1 MGSFAAGTVM
11 AWTSPTL
18 PILTGPESP
27 LPITPEEGSWVG
39 CLMAVGALC
48 GALPAGVFADRVGRR
63 RALQC
68 VAAPMVLSWIM
79 IVFATSVGW
88 LYAARIIA
96 GLGVGAVSVVAPIY
110 VGEIAASAIRGTLG
124 GFFQMQLTIGI
135 LFAYVFGAFL
145 NYTWLA
151 IVSGCIPLIYFVAL
165 FFVPETPQYLLAKFV
180 NKSINLQQIVIWFIE
195 QKTDIVKKNEIHWK

>member
-1 MGSFAAGTVM
+1 MFCLQKSIHFYFSATMGSFAAGTVM

-18 PILTGPESP
+18 PILMGPNSH
-27 LPITPEEGSWVG
+27 LPITAEEGSWIG
-39 CLMAVGALC
+39 CLMAVGALA

-63 RALQC
+63 RAMQC
-68 VAAPMVLSWIM
+68 VAIPLIVSWIM
-79 IVFATSVGW
+79 IITAPSVGW

-135 LFAYVFGAFL
+135 LFAYVFGAIL

-151 IVSGCIPLIYFVAL
+151 VCSGIVPLIYFVLL
-165 FFVPETPQYLLAKFV
+165 FFVPESPQHLL
-180 NKSINLQQIVIWFIE
+180 
-195 QKTDIVKKNEIHWK
+195 TR